1 MHKSYKRLQQYIERG
16 TGSTNF
22 FQRMLSFL
30 SWRWRKAMSHSLRC
44 SMMLQDSCSSQPPL
58 CKEKKCSGTSGRCH
72 KRFPG
77 TRSTYVNSCGQCFRL
92 WWMLID
98 VDLCA
103 TRDSDLDSSI
113 CKKKKSK
120 RMHLRFAKV
129 HKFSAHPMIFPHSW
143 YMILTPFFVDL
154 GILTQKCSVRHCKIW
169 KKWRHPIAI
178 TIFRPTNIS
187 NLNGFNGLIKGQVY
201 MKQQFLHPN
210 IGGYLQFL
218 FLNIEFWN
226 VALLQCWLYPS
237 KQTNINVSSL
247 WWHIMICNT

>member
-113 CKKKKSK
+113 CKKKKIQKNAPS
-120 RMHLRFAKV
+120 LRQSAQVLSSPYDISTFVIHDSNPILRRSWNSHAK
-129 HKFSAHPMIFPHSW
+129 M
-143 YMILTPFFVDL
+143 L
-154 GILTQKCSVRHCKIW
+154 C
-169 KKWRHPIAI
+169 
-178 TIFRPTNIS
+178 
-187 NLNGFNGLIKGQVY
+187 
-201 MKQQFLHPN
+201 
-210 IGGYLQFL
+210 
-218 FLNIEFWN
+218 
-226 VALLQCWLYPS
+226 
-237 KQTNINVSSL
+237 
-247 WWHIMICNT
+247 